1 MSTLG
6 EGSRIEV
13 HVFVAA
19 EEAKVELEGVGVVG

>member
-1 MSTLG
+1 MSTLR